1 MKKYIAFLFFFLLFY
16 KGFAQESPGVKK
28 EVNEG
33 KDLLVFDLFTDLWQD
48 APSTA
53 KVRPINQGVNIYV
66 MLNFPIGTSNF
77 SLAGGLGLSYHNFY
91 SDAIPSIRDTNGI
104 ISGKTEYY
112 KLNDYYKKPVDY
124 SINKTAVSYLE
135 IPVELKFKTR
145 AERNKRFK
153 ASLGFKFGYNI
164 SNHTKYSGEDVI
176 ENTKDEITL
185 KKSNIKYI
193 NNWTYGIIARLGYG
207 KFNIMAYYSLSKLYE
222 KNLGPQIYPISVGI
236 SITPF

>member
-1 MKKYIAFLFFFLLFY
+1 MRKFIAIIAFILFTFNCFS
-16 KGFAQESPGVKK
+16 QDTINNIK
-28 EVNEG
+28 EKNTG
-33 KDLLVFDLFTDLWQD
+33 KDILILDLFTDLWQN
-48 APSTA
+48 APAVA
-53 KVRPINQGVNIYV
+53 KVRPINQGINISV
-66 MLNFPIGTSNF
+66 MLNYPLGTSNF
-77 SLAGGLGLSYHNFY
+77 SLAGGLGISYHNFY

-104 ISGKTEYY
+104 ITGKTEYY
-112 KLNDYYKKPVDY
+112 KLNDYYKKTIDY
-124 SINKTAVSYLE
+124 SVNKTAVSYLE
-135 IPVELKFKTR
+135 IPIELKFKTR

-153 ASLGFKFGYNI
+153 ASIGFKFGYNI

-193 NNWTYGIIARLGYG
+193 NNWSYGIIARLGYS

-222 KNLGPQIYPISVGI
+222 KNLGPQMYPISVGI